1 MLGRQLRSR
10 LDLLKPNVT
19 QKVERRQLNQKLTH
33 DKSIVT
39 HSFQEGAKV
48 YVRNFLVHGTP
59 WLTGHITELTVGP
72 VSVEIQLK
80 DGSTI
85 DYI

>member
-39 HSFQEGAKV
+39 RSFQEEEEV
-48 YVRNFLVHGTP
+48 YARNFSVHGTP
-59 WLTGHITELTVGP
+59 
-72 VSVEIQLK
+72 
-80 DGSTI
+80 
-85 DYI
+85 